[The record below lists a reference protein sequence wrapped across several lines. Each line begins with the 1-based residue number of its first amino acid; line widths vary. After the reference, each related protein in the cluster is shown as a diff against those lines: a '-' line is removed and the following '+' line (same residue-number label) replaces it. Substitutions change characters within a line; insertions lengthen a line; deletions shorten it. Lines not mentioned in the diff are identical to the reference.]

1 MVMSDAQSSRDE
13 IALQLKELHLQ
24 SRLLCDSDPGQSLKI
39 AEKALHLAESHGF
52 SEDVILAKENMAYQI
67 WHGGNIDEALSL
79 LEETRQKRISTHF
92 FDYYDWCVKS
102 ISMIHWGQG
111 NFDIAFQTIYDA
123 LPLLDEYRE
132 EKDKC
137 LCYWA
142 LGVFHFDL
150 KDIDRAMDYYSRSLE
165 LSKDDLLLDNNI
177 TAYNLVG
184 LGCCAKERDLLDESK
199 GYFKKALNKSDH
211 YNQWMQRSRCLFEI
225 GLIYQLEKSYEQASF
240 HLSESLL
247 LRREH
252 KAIPGMISCLMALTE
267 IEKEQGYFTKAVEFV
282 NEALSLSEKLGSK
295 TKLFQCYEK
304 LSSLY
309 RTLQDYEKAYFFL
322 EKFHQV
328 RSEVYGERTSNRIKE
343 LESNFVKLKSEKEA
357 EIQKLINVEL
367 KEANEVIKTK
377 NDEILASVNYARLIQ
392 QAILPSDELLRSYF
406 PDHFLLYLPKDIV
419 AGDFYWI
426 EQAGNQLLFAV
437 ADCTGHGVPGAMMS
451 VMCSNALSRAVKEFE
466 LISPAHILDRTA
478 SILAENFS
486 KNGNSL
492 RDGMD
497 IALCSLDLNSG
508 DLTFAGANQL
518 LYVIKGEEPLII
530 QGNKQPVGDF
540 DDLQPFQEEKIQ
552 LEKGDMLF
560 LYSDGYGDQ
569 FGGPNSKKYKSP
581 VLKEFLF
588 RNHEKPTFQQGEEL
602 LREFHSWKGSNEQT
616 DDVCIL
622 GIRY

>member
-1 MVMSDAQSSRDE
+1 MTDQQFQSEEARSQAR
-13 IALQLKELHLQ
+13 QLHLE
-24 SRLLCDSDPGQSLKI
+24 SRLLCDTDPARSL
-39 AEKALHLAESHGF
+39 EKAEITLAIALQHHLTE
-52 SEDVILAKENMAYQI
+52 EEILAKENIAYQV
-67 WHGGNIDEALSL
+67 WHGGDIHKALTL
-79 LEETRQKRISTHF
+79 LEETQTQRINTGYLEF
-92 FDYYDWCVKS
+92 YDWCIKS

-111 NFDIAFQTIYDA
+111 NFDLAFQTIYDA
-123 LPLLDEYRE
+123 LPLLDENSE

-142 LGVFHFDL
+142 LGVFYFDL
-150 KDIDRAMDYYSRSLE
+150 KDIDRSLE
-165 LSKDDLLLDNNI
+165 YYRKSLALSREDHLLDNNI
-177 TAYNLVG
+177 TAYNLIG
-184 LGCCAKERDLLDESK
+184 LGCCSKEFGDLDGAKS
-199 GYFKKALNKSDH
+199 YFEDAQKKSSE
-211 YNQWMQRSRCLFEI
+211 YQQWMQRSRCLYEI
-225 GLIYQLEKSYEQASF
+225 GLIYQSEKSYELASL

-252 KAIPGMISCLMALTE
+252 KAIPGMISCLIALTD
-267 IEKEQGYFTKAVEFV
+267 IEKEQGNFSKAVEYV
-282 NEALSLSEKLGSK
+282 NEALIHSEKLGSK
-295 TKLFQCYEK
+295 TKLFQCYER
-304 LSSLY
+304 LSALY
-309 RTLQDYEKAYFFL
+309 KTLQDYEKAYFFL

-328 RSEVYGERTSNRIKE
+328 RSEVYGERTNNRIKE

-357 EIQKLINVEL
+357 EIQRLINVEL

-392 QAILPSDELLRSYF
+392 QAILPSDELLHRFF
-406 PDHFLLYLPKDIV
+406 PEHFLLYLPKDIV

-426 EQAGNQLLFAV
+426 EQAGNKLLFAV

-466 LISPAHILDRTA
+466 LISPAHILDSTA

-486 KNGNSL
+486 KNGNTL

-497 IALCSLDLNSG
+497 IGLCSLDLNSG
-508 DLTFAGANQL
+508 ALTFAGANRL
-518 LYVIKGEEPLII
+518 LYVIKGYEPLII

-540 DDLQPFQEEKIQ
+540 EDIQPFLESNIQ

-581 VLKEFLF
+581 LLKEFLF
-588 RNHEKPTFQQGEEL
+588 RNHEKPIVEQREEL
-602 LREFHSWKGSNEQT
+602 FREFQSWKGANEQT

-622 GIRY
+622 GIRF

>member
-1 MVMSDAQSSRDE
+1 MAKSDSVSSRDE
-13 IALQLKELHLQ
+13 LALHLKELHLQ
-24 SRLLCDSDPGQSLKI
+24 SRLLCDSDPEQSLQI
-39 AEKALHLAESHGF
+39 AEKALHLAGSSGLDHH
-52 SEDVILAKENMAYQI
+52 VILAKENMAYQI
-67 WHGGNIDEALSL
+67 WHGGNIEKALSL
-79 LEETRQKRISTHF
+79 LEETRSERIASNY

-111 NFDIAFQTIYDA
+111 NFDVAFQTIYDA
-123 LPLLDEYRE
+123 LPLLDEYRK

-150 KDIDRAMDYYSRSLE
+150 KDIERAIDYYSRSLE
-165 LSKDDLLLDNNI
+165 LSEEDKLLDNNI
-177 TAYNLVG
+177 TAYNLIG
-184 LGCCAKERDLLDESK
+184 LGCCAKDRGKLDESK
-199 GYFKKALNKSDH
+199 RYFEEALRKSDQ
-211 YNQWMQRSRCLFEI
+211 YQQWMQRSRCLYEI
-225 GLIYQLEKSYEQASF
+225 GLIYQVERSYEQASDF
-240 HLSESLL
+240 LSESLL

-252 KAIPGMISCLMALTE
+252 NAIPGMISCLMALTE
-267 IEKEQGYFTKAVEFV
+267 IEKDQGHFSKAVEFV
-282 NEALSLSEKLGSK
+282 NEALIHSEKLGSK

-309 RTLQDYEKAYFFL
+309 RTLQDYEKAFLFL

-328 RSEVYGERTSNRIKE
+328 RSDVYGERTSNRIKE

-357 EIQKLINVEL
+357 EIQRLINVEL

-392 QAILPSDELLRSYF
+392 QAILPSEELLGNYF
-406 PDHFLLYLPKDIV
+406 PDYFLLYLAKDIV

-426 EQAGNQLLFAV
+426 EPVGNKILFAV

-451 VMCSNALSRAVKEFE
+451 VMCSNALTRAVKEFN
-466 LISPAHILDRTA
+466 LVSPALILDKTA

-497 IALCSLDLNSG
+497 IALCCLDVESG
-508 DLTFAGANQL
+508 IITFSGANRPL
-518 LYVIKGEEPLII
+518 FIIKREVPVILV
-530 QGNKQPVGDF
+530 GNKQPIGDF
-540 DDLQPFQEEKIQ
+540 EDVQSFQEERMQ
-552 LEKGDMLF
+552 LEKGDILY

-569 FGGPNSKKYKSP
+569 FGGPKNKKFKGSA
-581 VLKEFLF
+581 
-588 RNHEKPTFQQGEEL
+588 
-602 LREFHSWKGSNEQT
+602 LREFLKKISNLRTIEQKRKLLEGFESWKDTNEQT

-622 GIRY
+622 GIRF